1 MSRSSE
7 SQAPLRVSFP
17 EELPVSQ
24 LRGEIEQAIR
34 DHQVVIVAGETGSG
48 KTTQLPKIALALGRE
63 RIAHTQPRR
72 IAARTIAERIAEEL
86 GSELGGLVGYQVR
99 FTDKVSADTRIRLMT
114 DGILLGAIHRDRNLS
129 AYDTI
134 IIDEAHERSL
144 NIDFLLGYLKT
155 LLPRRPDLKVIITSA
170 TIDPESFAA
179 HFALPDPADPKAT
192 RPAPVIEVSGR
203 TYPVEIRYRPL
214 VEKVERPDPK
224 GGAPGFDSSRAP
236 RSTTGATKAITVERD
251 LFDAIGDAVDELGRE
266 APGDVLVFLSGEAEI
281 RDAADALRGR
291 VGRDR
296 GRPVEILPL
305 YGRLSAAEQHRV
317 FERPSGANAA
327 ARRIVL
333 ATNVAETSL
342 TVPGIHYVIDAG
354 TARISRYSARSK
366 VQRLPIE
373 AVSQASANQ
382 RSGRSGR
389 TSPGI
394 AIRLYSEEDFES
406 RPEFTEPEIRR
417 TGLASVILQ
426 MLALG
431 LGDIARFPF
440 LTPPDS
446 RGIADGLSLLAEL
459 GAVEA
464 VQPADR
470 RSAGAERVAEPGAAD
485 PATSRRMTGR
495 DRDKRRGSGS
505 RGTHRITRIGRELSR
520 LPIEPRFARM
530 VVEARRHDVV
540 PEVLAIVAGLTI
552 QDVRE
557 RPTADAQRAE
567 RSSDRAAGAA
577 TAAAHGA
584 QRGVKR
590 AQADPGAVAPP
601 RRPGERFAFS
611 SAAAAHA
618 RFADPQ
624 GDLMTLLNLWNY
636 LQEQQD
642 ALSSSAF
649 RRLCKAEYLNF
660 LRVREWMDLYQ
671 QLSRIAG
678 VRHPPSRPSSSEKS
692 GTQTVASQAGKR
704 PYVSPISEVGGAP
717 GEGIHKSVLAGL
729 LSQLGVRD
737 DRQDRSAPARGRQ
750 APGAVKRRPAQEY
763 LGSRGTRFVLYPGS
777 VLAKKPPEV
786 VMSVEL
792 VETSRLFA
800 RSNAVVDPAWAEELA
815 GPLAKRQLSEPH
827 WEKKQGAAVA
837 LERVTLYGVP
847 IVAGRRVQLS
857 RFDAEQARELFI
869 RHGLVEGDWEVPAG
883 GSLYAFDRANRQL
896 RRELEQLEE
905 RARRRDI
912 VSDDETVFDFYD
924 QRIPQHVASVRD
936 FEGWWKEAQRKQPR
950 LLTMRREDLLED
962 EADEVDES
970 EFPKQWRHGDQTLR
984 LRYRFDPT
992 ADDDGVTVNVPLPLL
1007 PRLEESDFEK
1017 LVPGLR
1023 QELVTALIKTLPKA
1037 IRKHVVPAAD
1047 WARTLLEAVEP
1058 KLDAGVGHPARAER
1072 VAGSRP
1078 DRGEIPRSTSS
1089 PQNDGSTDGGS
1100 LTKLLADEIRRRTS
1114 VQVSP
1119 ADFDPSRLP
1128 AHLTPTFRVV
1138 DGRGRTIGSGKDL
1151 RELQEAHRDRA
1162 TQGVAKVAAA
1172 ALPRSELE
1180 RTGATKWEFGELPR
1194 HVDTAYAKSRGGAG
1208 AGVVRAYPAIVDR
1221 RTSVDLALVADEAEQ
1236 ARLSRRGVRRLLTL
1250 SSPSPA
1256 SYVREHLSNQEKLLL
1271 GAGPYRTLDAA
1282 IADVSLAVADRVI
1295 RRHAPDGLVWS
1306 AAAFDAIA
1314 NDYARSL
1321 IDEIYAAIALAAR
1334 VLDGARLARKAIDGA
1349 KSIQVLAQVAGAA
1362 AQIEGLVFEGFV
1374 SRTGLARLERLPVY
1388 LEAVRLRMQGLTEN
1402 PGRDRA
1408 WQNEVDRAVAL
1419 YEQAGGAIPLQPDAP
1434 ERLASARWLIEEL
1447 RVSLFAQQ
1455 LRAAG
1460 PVSLQRIQKA
1470 LREG

>member
-1 MSRSSE
+1 MTN
-7 SQAPLRVSFP
+7 PLPHIDFP
-17 EELPVSQ
+17 GDLPVSQ
-24 LRGEIEQAIR
+24 MREEIAAAIR

-72 IAARTIAERIAEEL
+72 IAARTIAERVAEEL

-99 FTDKVSADTRIRLMT
+99 FTDQVSAETRIRLMT
-114 DGILLGAIHRDRNLS
+114 DGILLNAIHRDRELA

-170 TIDPESFAA
+170 TIDPESFAR
-179 HFALPDPADPKAT
+179 HFADART
-192 RPAPVIEVSGR
+192 GESAPVIEVSGR
-203 TYPVEIRYRPL
+203 TFPVELRYRPL
-214 VEKVERPDPK
+214 VDEIRSPDPK
-224 GGAPGFDSSRAP
+224 GGPDRI
-236 RSTTGATKAITVERD
+236 RKVERD

-281 RDAADALRGR
+281 RDASDALRGR
-291 VGRDR
+291 LGRNAA
-296 GRPVEILPL
+296 RPVEILPL

-317 FERPSGANAA
+317 FERPKGGGV
-327 ARRIVL
+327 RRIVL

-342 TVPGIHYVIDAG
+342 TVPGIRYVVDAG

-394 AIRLYSEEDFES
+394 AIRLYSEEDFAA
-406 RPEFTEPEIRR
+406 RPEFTEPEVRR

-431 LGDIARFPF
+431 LGEIAKFPF
-440 LTPPDS
+440 LTPPDP
-446 RGIADGLSLLAEL
+446 RGIADGMGLLVEL
-459 GAVEA
+459 GAV
-464 VQPADR
+464 R
-470 RSAGAERVAEPGAAD
+470 AEG
-485 PATSRRMTGR
+485 
-495 DRDKRRGSGS
+495 RGS
-505 RGTHRITRIGRELSR
+505 RAQHRITRIGRELSR

-530 VVEARRHDVV
+530 VVEARRHEVV
-540 PEVLAIVAGLTI
+540 PEVLAIVAGLTV

-557 RPTADAQRAE
+557 RPQAE
-567 RSSDRAAGAA
+567 RGRA
-577 TAAAHGA
+577 
-584 QRGVKR
+584 
-590 AQADPGAVAPP
+590 D
-601 RRPGERFAFS
+601 EL
-611 SAAAAHA
+611 HA

-624 GDLMTLLNLWNY
+624 GDLMTLLNLWNH
-636 LQEQQD
+636 LQERQRE
-642 ALSSSAF
+642 LSSSAF

-660 LRVREWMDLYQ
+660 LRVREWMDLYR
-671 QLSRIAG
+671 QLSRIAKAPRG
-678 VRHPPSRPSSSEKS
+678 EARGAGPGSDSGAGPVSES
-692 GTQTVASQAGKR
+692 GSGAG
-704 PYVSPISEVGGAP
+704 P
-717 GEGIHKSVLAGL
+717 GEAIHRSILAGL

-737 DRQDRSAPARGRQ
+737 DRQDRSAPARGRST
-750 APGAVKRRPAQEY
+750 AGAVKRRPAQEY

-815 GPLAKRQLSEPH
+815 GPLAKRQLSEPR
-827 WEKKQGAAVA
+827 WEKRQGAAVA
-837 LERVTLYGVP
+837 TERVTLYGVA
-847 IVAGRRVQLS
+847 IVDGRRVQLS
-857 RFDAEQARELFI
+857 RFDPEHARELFI
-869 RHGLVEGDWEVPAG
+869 RHALVEGDWDSPQ
-883 GSLYAFDRANRQL
+883 AFDRANRQL

-905 RARRRDI
+905 RTRRRDI
-912 VSDDETVFDFYD
+912 VGDDEAVFEFYD
-924 QRIPQHVASVRD
+924 ARIPADVVSTRS
-936 FEGWWKEAQRKQPR
+936 FEGWWKRKRETDPQF
-950 LLTMRREDLLED
+950 LHLRREDLLEE
-962 EADEVDES
+962 EAEEVDES

-992 ADDDGVTVNVPLPLL
+992 AEDDGVTVNVPLPLL
-1007 PRLEESDFEK
+1007 PRLDGSAFEK

-1023 QELVTALIKTLPKA
+1023 HELVTALIKTLPKA

-1047 WARTLLEAVEP
+1047 WARTLLEAVAP
-1058 KLDAGVGHPARAER
+1058 RLDAAPA
-1072 VAGSRP
+1072 AG
-1078 DRGEIPRSTSS
+1078 G
-1089 PQNDGSTDGGS
+1089 GDGGPA
-1100 LTKLLADEIRRRTS
+1100 LTQLLADEIRRRTS
-1114 VQVSP
+1114 VPV
-1119 ADFDPSRLP
+1119 AADDFDPTRLP

-1138 DGRGRTIGSGKDL
+1138 DGRGRTVGTGKDL
-1151 RELQEAHRDRA
+1151 GALQAAHQERA
-1162 TQGVAKVAAA
+1162 TEGVAKVAAA
-1172 ALPRSELE
+1172 AMPTSELE
-1180 RTGATKWEFGELPR
+1180 RKGATAWEFGELPR
-1194 HVDTAYAKSRGGAG
+1194 HVDTAYAKGRGSG
-1208 AGVVRAYPAIVDR
+1208 AGVVRAYPALLDR
-1221 RTSVDLALVADEAEQ
+1221 RTSVDLVLVADEAEQ
-1236 ARLSRRGVRRLLTL
+1236 ARLSRRGILRLVAL

-1271 GAGPYRTLDAA
+1271 SAGPYRTPDLA
-1282 IADVSLAVADRVI
+1282 IADVSLAVAERVI
-1295 RRHAPDGLVWS
+1295 RRHAADGLVWS
-1306 AAAFDAIA
+1306 EAVFQAIA
-1314 NDYARSL
+1314 DDYARSL
-1321 IDEIYAAIALAAR
+1321 IDEIYAAIALTAR
-1334 VLDGARLARKAIDGA
+1334 TLDAARLARKAIDGA
-1349 KSIQVLAQVAGAA
+1349 KSLQVLGQIADAARQVD
-1362 AQIEGLVFEGFV
+1362 GLVFDRFV

-1388 LEAVRLRMQGLTEN
+1388 LEAVRLRMEHLPAQ

-1408 WQNEVDRAVAL
+1408 WQNEVDRALAL
-1419 YEQAGGAIPLQPDAP
+1419 LAEAGGEIPLAP
-1434 ERLASARWLIEEL
+1434 EAPAHLVRARWLVEEL

-1455 LRAAG
+1455 LRTAE

>member
-1 MSRSSE
+1 MP
-7 SQAPLRVSFP
+7 QPAPHIEFP
-17 EELPVSQ
+17 EDLPVS
-24 LRGEIEQAIR
+24 RMRDEIADAIR

-72 IAARTIAERIAEEL
+72 LAARTIAERIAEEL

-99 FTDKVSADTRIRLMT
+99 FTDRVSKDTKIRLMT
-114 DGILLGAIHRDRNLS
+114 DGILLNAIHRDRDLT

-170 TIDPESFAA
+170 TIDPESFAQ
-179 HFALPDPADPKAT
+179 HFALPDPADPKKR
-192 RPAPVIEVSGR
+192 RPAPIIEVSGR
-203 TYPVEIRYRPL
+203 TYPVELRYRPL
-214 VEKVERPDPK
+214 VEEVPVGHPARPE
-224 GGAPGFDSSRAP
+224 GASGSRSNTDEVL
-236 RSTTGATKAITVERD
+236 RSASRPQSDGKNLRRVERD

-281 RDAADALRGR
+281 RDAADALNGR
-291 VGRDR
+291 FGANRAKPIEV
-296 GRPVEILPL
+296 LPL

-317 FERPSGANAA
+317 FEPRSGANAG

-342 TVPGIHYVIDAG
+342 TVPGIRYVIDAG

-366 VQRLPIE
+366 VQHLPIE
-373 AVSQASANQ
+373 AISQASANQ

-431 LGDIARFPF
+431 LGDITGFPF
-440 LTPPDS
+440 LTPPDQ
-446 RGIADGLSLLAEL
+446 RGIADGLGLLTEL
-459 GAVEA
+459 GAVEQVSRHSA
-464 VQPADR
+464 
-470 RSAGAERVAEPGAAD
+470 RSTKSGAAESARRD
-485 PATSRRMTGR
+485 PATSRRMTGNAPGR
-495 DRDKRRGSGS
+495 TTGS
-505 RGTHRITRIGRELSR
+505 THRITKIGRELAR

-530 VVEARRHDVV
+530 VVEARRHEVV

-557 RPTADAQRAE
+557 RPAE
-567 RSSDRAAGAA
+567 
-577 TAAAHGA
+577 
-584 QRGVKR
+584 KR
-590 AQADPGAVAPP
+590 AQADQM
-601 RRPGERFAFS
+601 
-611 SAAAAHA
+611 HA

-636 LQEQQD
+636 LQEQQRE
-642 ALSSSAF
+642 LSSSAF
-649 RRLCKAEYLNF
+649 RRLCRGEYLNF
-660 LRVREWMDLYQ
+660 LRVREWMDLYR
-671 QLSRIAG
+671 QLARIAG
-678 VRHPPSRPSSSEKS
+678 VRRVDSATARRMTENAPHRTAQGETPTRHPARSETPTRHPAQGETPTRHPARSGAESQDPPRNPASADRSSGESA
-692 GTQTVASQAGKR
+692 ASSDA
-704 PYVSPISEVGGAP
+704 
-717 GEGIHKSVLAGL
+717 IHRSVLAGL
-729 LSQLGVRD
+729 LSHLGVRD
-737 DRQDRSAPARGRQ
+737 DRQDRTAPGRGRGS
-750 APGAVKRRPAQEY
+750 APGAAGAQKRRPAQEY

-800 RSNAVVDPAWAEELA
+800 RSNATVDPAWAEELA
-815 GPLAKRQLSEPH
+815 GPLAKRQISEPR
-827 WEKKQGAAVA
+827 WEKRQGAAVA
-837 LERVTLYGVP
+837 YERVTLYGVP
-847 IVAGRRVQLS
+847 IVDRRRVQLA
-857 RFDAEQARELFI
+857 RFDRDHARELFI
-869 RHGLVEGDWEVPAG
+869 RHALVEGDWEVPTG
-883 GSLYAFDRANRQL
+883 GAAFAFDRANRQL

-905 RARRRDI
+905 RSRRRDI
-912 VSDDETVFDFYD
+912 VGDDEAVFEFYD
-924 QRIPQHVASVRD
+924 ERIPGHVTSVRD

-962 EADEVDES
+962 EAEAVDEA
-970 EFPKQWRHGDQTLR
+970 EFPRQWRHGDQTLR
-984 LRYRFDPT
+984 LKYRFDPT

-1007 PRLEESDFEK
+1007 PRLDGSDFEK

-1047 WARTLLEAVEP
+1047 WARTLLEAVESR
-1058 KLDAGVGHPARAER
+1058 LDDAAPADGA
-1072 VAGSRP
+1072 
-1078 DRGEIPRSTSS
+1078 S
-1089 PQNDGSTDGGS
+1089 PA
-1100 LTKLLADEIRRRTS
+1100 LTQLLADEIRRRTS
-1114 VQVSP
+1114 MRVSP
-1119 ADFDPSRLP
+1119 EDFDPSRLP

-1138 DGRGRTIGSGKDL
+1138 DARGRTVGSGKNL
-1151 RELQEAHRDRA
+1151 GELQTAHRDRA
-1162 TQGVAKVAAA
+1162 THGVAKVAAA
-1172 ALPRSELE
+1172 ALPKSGLE
-1180 RTGATKWEFGELPR
+1180 QKGATGWTFGDLPR
-1194 HVDTAYAKSRGGAG
+1194 HVDTAYAKGRGGAG

-1221 RTSVDLALVADEAEQ
+1221 RTSVDLVLVADEAEQ
-1236 ARLSRRGVRRLLTL
+1236 PRLTRRGIRRLVAL

-1282 IADVSLAVADRVI
+1282 IADVSLAVADRAI
-1295 RRHAPDGLVWS
+1295 RRHAPDGLIWS
-1306 AAAFDAIA
+1306 QAAFEAVA

-1321 IDEIYAAIALAAR
+1321 IDDIYGAISLTAR

-1349 KSIQVLAQVAGAA
+1349 KSIQVLGQVADAAKQVDGLVWAGSGGAGSRAA
-1362 AQIEGLVFEGFV
+1362 APGSAGGAGTPSAEGFV
-1374 SRTGLARLERLPVY
+1374 SRTGLAQLERLPVY
-1388 LEAVRLRMQGLTEN
+1388 LEAVQLRMRGLTEN
-1402 PGRDRA
+1402 PGRDRSR
-1408 WQNEVDRAVAL
+1408 QNEVDRALKLFA
-1419 YEQAGGAIPLQPDAP
+1419 QAGGAIPLPPDAA
-1434 ERLASARWLIEEL
+1434 EHLVRARWLIEEL

-1455 LRAAG
+1455 LRTAE
-1460 PVSLQRIQKA
+1460 PVSLQRIQKT
-1470 LREG
+1470 LRET